1 MAGADMKRSVTR
13 VVLACALLGT
23 LAGVAGLALRSGPP
37 RFGGHSVTLNWKAP
51 APIHGRGIIGYNVYR
66 STKSGGPYEVIAL
79 RVIPA
84 TYTDKDVES
93 GKTYYYVIT
102 SIDQAGRESK
112 HSEEVRATVP

>member
-1 MAGADMKRSVTR
+1 MKRSVTR
-13 VVLACALLGT
+13 VVLSCALLGT
-23 LAGVAGLALRSGPP
+23 LVGVVGLALRSGPL

-66 STKSGGPYEVIAL
+66 STKLGGPYEVIAL
-79 RVIPA
+79 RVIHP
-84 TYTDKDVES
+84 TYTDKDVDS